1 MERGSRVNAAYQQL
15 RELIVHGRLAPGSR
29 VVEAELADR
38 SGVSRTPVREALQRL
53 QHEGLMVARGG
64 GNHKSRLMVAPLTRE
79 DACELYSIIGHL
91 EGLAG
96 RRSAM
101 LRPSLRLELVRR
113 LKAFNAAL
121 RKLARTGRQDANRIF
136 QLDLN
141 FHRQIVEASA
151 GPRMLALHHEIVPQ
165 AERYWRLYASAIVDR
180 LGLSVAEHD
189 RIIRAIEQGD
199 GDAAERRIILN
210 WKKGAERLSEVI
222 ATLGERGSW

>member
-1 MERGSRVNAAYQQL
+1 MERVSQVNGAYAQL

-29 VVEAELADR
+29 VVEAELAER

-53 QHEGLMVARGG
+53 QHEGLIVASSG
-64 GNHKSRLMVAPLTRE
+64 GNSKPRLMVAPLTRE
-79 DACELYSIIGHL
+79 DACELYSIIGHM

-96 RRSAM
+96 RRTAM
-101 LRPSLRLELVRR
+101 LPPPLRHKLARR

-121 RKLARTGRQDANRIF
+121 RKSARAGRRDASRIF

-151 GPRMLALHHEIVPQ
+151 GPRMLALHREIVPQ
-165 AERYWRLYASAIVDR
+165 AERYWRLYASAIVDQ

-189 RIIRAIEQGD
+189 QIIRAIENGD
-199 GDAAERRIILN
+199 GDSAERRIILN
-210 WKKGAERLSEVI
+210 WKKGAERLSKVI

>member
-1 MERGSRVNAAYQQL
+1 MGRGSRVNAAYQHL

-53 QHEGLMVARGG
+53 QHEGLIVASAG
-64 GNHKSRLMVAPLTRE
+64 GNHKSRLRVAPLTRE

-96 RRSAM
+96 RRSAA
-101 LRPSLRLELVRR
+101 LKPPLRLGLARR
-113 LKAFNAAL
+113 LRGLNDAL
-121 RKLARTGRQDANRIF
+121 RKLARAGRQDANRIF
-136 QLDLN
+136 QFDLN

-189 RIIRAIEQGD
+189 LIIRAIERGD
-199 GDAAERRIILN
+199 GDSAERRIILN

>member
-1 MERGSRVNAAYQQL
+1 
-15 RELIVHGRLAPGSR
+15 
-29 VVEAELADR
+29 
-38 SGVSRTPVREALQRL
+38 
-53 QHEGLMVARGG
+53 MVARGG
-64 GNHKSRLMVAPLTRE
+64 GSTKSRLMVAPLTRE

-96 RRSAM
+96 RRTAM
-101 LRPSLRLELVRR
+101 LRPSLRLALVRR
-113 LKAFNAAL
+113 LKTFNAAL
-121 RKLARTGRQDANRIF
+121 RKLARAGRQDANRIF

-151 GPRMLALHHEIVPQ
+151 GPRMLAFHQEIVPQ

-199 GDAAERRIILN
+199 GDSAERRIILN

>member
-1 MERGSRVNAAYQQL
+1 VNAAYEQL

-53 QHEGLMVARGG
+53 QHEGLIVASPG
-64 GNHKSRLMVAPLTRE
+64 GNNKSRLTVAPLTRE
-79 DACELYSIIGHL
+79 DACELYSIIGRM

-96 RRSAM
+96 RGTAM
-101 LRPSLRLELVRR
+101 LGPSLRRALVRR

-121 RKLARTGRQDANRIF
+121 RKLARVSQQNANRIF
-136 QLDLN
+136 ELDLN

-189 RIIRAIEQGD
+189 QIIRALEQGD
-199 GDAAERRIILN
+199 ADSAERGIILN
-210 WKKGAERLSEVI
+210 WKKGAERLSKVI

>member
-38 SGVSRTPVREALQRL
+38 SGVSRTPVREALRRL
-53 QHEGLMVARGG
+53 QHEGLIVASRG
-64 GNHKSRLMVAPLTRE
+64 GNHNPRLRVAPLTRE

-96 RRSAM
+96 RRTAM
-101 LRPSLRLELVRR
+101 LQSSVRRALVRR
-113 LKAFNAAL
+113 LKALNAAL

-136 QLDLN
+136 ELDLS
-141 FHRQIVEASA
+141 FHQQIVQASA
-151 GPRMLALHHEIVPQ
+151 GPRMLALHREIVPQ

-180 LGLSVAEHD
+180 LGFSVAEHD
-189 RIIRAIEQGD
+189 QIIRAIERGD
-199 GDAAERRIILN
+199 CDAAERRIILN
-210 WKKGAERLSEVI
+210 WKKGAERLSKVI

>member
-1 MERGSRVNAAYQQL
+1 MERGSRVNTAYQQL

-53 QHEGLMVARGG
+53 QHEGLIVASRGG
-64 GNHKSRLMVAPLTRE
+64 SNKSRLMVAPLTRE
-79 DACELYSIIGHL
+79 DACELYSIIGRM

-96 RRSAM
+96 RGTAM
-101 LRPSLRLELVRR
+101 LGPSLRRQLVRR
-113 LKAFNAAL
+113 LKVFNAAL
-121 RKLARTGRQDANRIF
+121 RKLARAGRQEANRIF
-136 QLDLN
+136 ELDLS

-165 AERYWRLYASAIVDR
+165 AERYWRLYASAIVDQ

-189 RIIRAIEQGD
+189 RIIRAVEEGD
-199 GDAAERRIILN
+199 ADAAERRIILN
-210 WKKGAERLSEVI
+210 WKKGAERLSKVI